1 MNYNDLTHAELIS
14 LIKTQQEIIAHLQT
28 DHAFGIMN
36 RAAAFNTYA
45 HLTNKY
51 LIMIDIANMH
61 ALNHSY
67 GMHAVDAK
75 IKSVL
80 ATLRKTDVYRHGGDE
95 ICLLIDD
102 TIDIDALL
110 TRLDES
116 MQDNDLY
123 AVYGIYHAIDCTL
136 EHATMRVD
144 TCIMFWKRILESSGE
159 KPERNETYVRLQS
172 DFIYC

>member
-1 MNYNDLTHAELIS
+1 MNYNTLTRDELIA
-14 LIKTQQEIIAHLQT
+14 LVTAQQEIIAQLQT

-36 RAAAFNTYA
+36 RATAFSKYA

-61 ALNHSY
+61 ALNHLY
-67 GMHAVDAK
+67 GMHVVDDK

-80 ATLRKTDVYRHGGDE
+80 TTLRKNDVYRHGGDE
-95 ICLLIDD
+95 ICLLVDD
-102 TIDIDALL
+102 TIDIDVLL

-116 MQDNDLY
+116 MRDNDLY
-123 AVYGIYHAIDCTL
+123 AVYGIYHAEDCTL

-144 TCIMFWKRILESSGE
+144 TCIMFWKRMLESSGE